1 VLYTLHTEDIKAQ
14 RGWSN
19 LEKSQDAMELQ
30 SRHFPPTSVLC
41 LPHCYQQNDPQSI
54 LGEWIRFPLLERSQ
68 YLVFSE
74 FPHLI
79 NLHHT
84 LHYLLYLGDV
94 FHEAKYI
101 LRGGVRVLV
110 AFPLSTCLPYCLVPS
125 KYWMTWWEAVWC
137 LRPQRSRATIS
148 KTFSVG
154 NTQRGQRSTVFPL
167 LAIRS

>member
-1 VLYTLHTEDIKAQ
+1 MQWNFNPDIFLQHRCFVCLTVINRMIRRASWKTES
-14 RGWSN
+14 GS
-19 LEKSQDAMELQ
+19 
-30 SRHFPPTSVLC
+30 
-41 LPHCYQQNDPQSI
+41 
-54 LGEWIRFPLLERSQ
+54 LLERSQ

-79 NLHHT
+79 HLHHT

-94 FHEAKYI
+94 FQETKYI

-110 AFPLSTCLPYCLVPS
+110 AFLLSTCLPYCLVPS